1 MNIYEKITAIMQDV
15 QYLAKDDK
23 VEFGS
28 TKYKALSEEKVTSI
42 MRAELLKYSLV
53 VFPVSQIANR
63 SGQITHVDVTYRL
76 VNVENPD
83 EFIEIASCGDGA
95 DSQDKG
101 SGKAMTYAYKYMW
114 LRTFA
119 LPTGEDPDKISSA
132 ELDEKLKA
140 DAPVTPPPSAP
151 KRATPPTGP
160 APEPDVPDVTPAPP
174 PQKCEECGII
184 IKSVKKNDGTI
195 WPVSDMT
202 RYSRKRYGKALCAV
216 HMQEAEKKLKAE
228 ELGKVAEINARPQT

>member
-23 VEFGS
+23 VEFNS

-83 EFIEIASCGDGA
+83 EFVEIASCGDGA

-132 ELDEKLKA
+132 ELDEKLKD
-140 DAPVTPPPSAP
+140 DAPVTPPPSTPKGTAP
-151 KRATPPTGP
+151 RP
-160 APEPDVPDVTPAPP
+160 APEPDVTPAPP

-184 IKSVKKNDGTI
+184 ITPIKKKDGNM
-195 WPVSDMT
+195 WPASDMV
-202 RYSRKRYGKALCAV
+202 RYSKKRYGKALCAV
-216 HMQEAEKKLKAE
+216 HMQKAEEKLKAE
-228 ELGKVAEINARPQT
+228 EAGKVAEMNARPQT